1 MQRLKI
7 LFAFRQS
14 FSKRLPK
21 QLFIKFYIEMNQRK
35 QVRHFEDI
43 NDPSSAFPSKGRPAA
58 NGNGFGL
65 F

>member
-1 MQRLKI
+1 LLSGNR
-7 LFAFRQS
+7 FQS
-14 FSKRLPK
+14 VCQNNFL
-21 QLFIKFYIEMNQRK
+21 LNFYIEMNQRK

>member
-7 LFAFRQS
+7 FFCFQAIVFKASAKTTS
-14 FSKRLPK
+14 FYS
-21 QLFIKFYIEMNQRK
+21 EMNQRK

-43 NDPSSAFPSKGRPAA
+43 NDPSSTFPSKGRPAA
-58 NGNGFGL
+58 NGNGFRL